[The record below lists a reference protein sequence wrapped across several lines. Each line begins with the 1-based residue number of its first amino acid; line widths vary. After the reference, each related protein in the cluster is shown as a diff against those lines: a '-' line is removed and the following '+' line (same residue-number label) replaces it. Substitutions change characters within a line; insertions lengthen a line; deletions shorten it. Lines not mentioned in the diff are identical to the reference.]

1 MHGFFAGRRMD
12 QGEKRTAIDVWEA
25 DSKIFN
31 PLADWS
37 WEDVRGGLL
46 HMPTASC
53 PAHLLSTSLLT
64 LPLGDIG

>member
-1 MHGFFAGRRMD
+1 MD

-37 WEDVRGGLL
+37 WEDVRNSHLF
-46 HMPTASC
+46 HMQQ
-53 PAHLLSTSLLT
+53 PAARRIHSLL
-64 LPLGDIG
+64 LCSPCR